1 MPTPSNRTPIRVA
14 RGTYSNLNSS
24 IADIQEGEI
33 CYATDQNRCYV
44 KEGSSLVSVTP
55 DTSTLAALASPTFT
69 GTPAAPTAAQGT
81 NTTQLATTAFVNAE
95 IASDLTAAIGST
107 VQAFDADTAK
117 TDVAQAF
124 TKAQRGTPVALTDAS
139 SVAVDLSLGN
149 NFTLLCTSSVGSTR
163 ALANPTNAVAGQT
176 GLITVT
182 QASGGGNALT
192 FSSNYKFAGG
202 SSAAPSLTTGTGSAV
217 DVLPYTVKSATEI
230 VIGKPLSDVK

>member
-1 MPTPSNRTPIRVA
+1 MPTPSSRTPVRIA

-33 CYATDQNRCYV
+33 CYATDQDKLYV
-44 KEGSSLVSVTP
+44 KEGSNLVEVTGAP
-55 DTSTLAALASPTFT
+55 LASPTFT
-69 GTPAAPTAAQGT
+69 GTPAAPTAAVGT
-81 NTTQLATTAFVNAE
+81 NTTQIATTAY
-95 IASDLTAAIGST
+95 
-107 VQAFDADTAK
+107 VQAEPFAK
-117 TDVAQAF
+117 TNVAQSF
-124 TKAQRGTPVALTDAS
+124 TKGQRGTPVALTDAA

-149 NFTLLCTSSVGSTR
+149 NFTLLCTSGVGATR

-202 SSAAPSLTTGTGSAV
+202 SGQAPSLTTGTGSAV
-217 DVLPYTVKSATEI
+217 DVLPYSVKSATEI
-230 VIGKPLSDVK
+230 IIGKPLSDVK

>member
-1 MPTPSNRTPIRVA
+1 MPTPSSRTPVRIA

-44 KEGSSLVSVTP
+44 KEGNALVSVTP
-55 DTSTLAALASPTFT
+55 DSNLLATLASPTFT
-69 GTPAAPTAAQGT
+69 GTPAAPTASAGT
-81 NTTQLATTAFVNAE
+81 NTTQIATTAY
-95 IASDLTAAIGST
+95 
-107 VQAFDADTAK
+107 VQGESFAK
-117 TDVAQAF
+117 TNVAQSF
-124 TKAQRGTPVALTDAS
+124 SKGQRGTPVALTDAA
-139 SVAVDLSLGN
+139 SVVVDLSLGN
-149 NFTLLCTSSVGSTR
+149 NFTLLCTSSVGATR
-163 ALANPTNAVAGQT
+163 ALANPTNAVAGQS

-202 SSAAPSLTTGTGSAV
+202 SPGAPQLTTNGNAV
-217 DVLPYTVKSATEI
+217 DVLPYTVKSTTEI

>member
-1 MPTPSNRTPIRVA
+1 MPTPSSRTPVRIA

-24 IADIQEGEI
+24 IADLQEGEI

-44 KEGSSLVSVTP
+44 VESGALVTVTP
-55 DTSTLAALASPTFT
+55 DTSLLAALASPTFT
-69 GTPAAPTAAQGT
+69 GTPAAPTAAVGT
-81 NTTQLATTAFVNAE
+81 NTTQIATTAY
-95 IASDLTAAIGST
+95 
-107 VQAFDADTAK
+107 VQGEPFAK
-117 TDVAQAF
+117 TNAAQSF
-124 TKAQRGTPVALTDAS
+124 TKGQRGTPVALTDAS

-163 ALANPTNAVAGQT
+163 GLANPTNAVAGQT

-192 FSSNYKFAGG
+192 FAANYKFAGG
-202 SSAAPSLTTGTGSAV
+202 SGSAPSLTTSANAV
-217 DVLPYTVKSATEI
+217 DVLPYSVKSATEI

>member
-1 MPTPSNRTPIRVA
+1 MPTPASRTPVRIA

-24 IADIQEGEI
+24 LSDLQEGEI
-33 CYATDQNRCYV
+33 VYATDQNRCYV
-44 KEGSSLVSVTP
+44 VEGGALTSTQV

-69 GTPAAPTAAQGT
+69 GTPAAPTANVGT
-81 NTTQLATTAFVNAE
+81 NTTQIATTAY
-95 IASDLTAAIGST
+95 
-107 VQAFDADTAK
+107 VQAEPFAK
-117 TDVAQAF
+117 TNVAQSF
-124 TKAQRGTPVALTDAS
+124 TKGQRGTPVALTDAA

-149 NFTLLCTSSVGSTR
+149 NFTLLCTSSVGATR

-202 SSAAPSLTTGTGSAV
+202 SGQAPSLTTGTGSAV
-217 DVLPYTVKSATEI
+217 DVLPYSVKSATEI
-230 VIGKPLSDVK
+230 IIGKPLSDVK

>member
-44 KEGSSLVSVTP
+44 KENNALVSVTP

-69 GTPAAPTAAQGT
+69 GTPAAPTASAGT
-81 NTTQLATTAFVNAE
+81 NTTQIATTAY
-95 IASDLTAAIGST
+95 
-107 VQAFDADTAK
+107 VQGESFAK
-117 TDVAQAF
+117 TNVAQSF
-124 TKAQRGTPVALTDAS
+124 TKGQRGTPVALTDAS
-139 SVAVDLSLGN
+139 SVAVDPSLGN

-202 SSAAPSLTTGTGSAV
+202 SGQAPSLTTGTGSAV

-230 VIGKPLSDVK
+230 IIGKPLSDVK

>member
-33 CYATDQNRCYV
+33 CYAMDQNRCYV
-44 KEGSSLVSVTP
+44 KEGNALVSVTP

-69 GTPAAPTAAQGT
+69 GTPAAPTAAVGT
-81 NTTQLATTAFVNAE
+81 NTTQLATTAY
-95 IASDLTAAIGST
+95 
-107 VQAFDADTAK
+107 VQAEVGQSIQAHDDDTAK
-117 TDVAQAF
+117 TDVVQAF

-149 NFTLLCTSSVGSTR
+149 NFTLLCTSSVGATR
-163 ALANPTNAVAGQT
+163 QLANPTSAVAGQT

-182 QASGGGNALT
+182 QSSGGGNALT
-192 FSSNYKFAGG
+192 FASYYKFAGG
-202 SSAAPSLTTGTGSAV
+202 SAAAPSLTTGTGSAV
-217 DVLPYTVKSATEI
+217 DVLPYSVKSATEI
-230 VIGKPLSDVK
+230 IIGKPLSDVK

>member
-24 IADIQEGEI
+24 ISDIQEGEI

-81 NTTQLATTAFVNAE
+81 NTTQLATTAY
-95 IASDLTAAIGST
+95 
-107 VQAFDADTAK
+107 VQGESFAK
-117 TDVAQAF
+117 TNVAQSF
-124 TKAQRGTPVALTDAS
+124 TKGQRGTPVALNDAS

-149 NFTLLCTSSVGSTR
+149 NFTLLCTSSVGATR

-182 QASGGGNALT
+182 QASGGSNALT

-202 SSAAPSLTTGTGSAV
+202 SGSAPSLTTTGNAV
-217 DVLPYTVKSATEI
+217 DVLPYSVKSATEI

>member
-1 MPTPSNRTPIRVA
+1 MPTPASRTPVRIA

-24 IADIQEGEI
+24 LSDLQEGEI
-33 CYATDQNRCYV
+33 VYATDQNRCYV
-44 KEGSSLVSVTP
+44 VESGALTSTQV
-55 DTSTLAALASPTFT
+55 DTSTFATLASPTFT
-69 GTPAAPTAAQGT
+69 GTPTGPTATQG
-81 NTTQLATTAFVNAE
+81 NNSAQLATTQFVNSE
-95 IASDLTAAIGST
+95 IAADLTNAIGVS
-107 VQAFDADTAK
+107 VQAYDADTAK
-117 TDVAQAF
+117 TDVVQAF

-149 NFTLLCTSSVGSTR
+149 NFTLLCTSSVGATR

-176 GLITVT
+176 GLIIVT

-202 SSAAPSLTTGTGSAV
+202 STAAPSLTTTANAV
-217 DVLPYTVKSATEI
+217 DVLPYSVKSATEI

>member
-33 CYATDQNRCYV
+33 CYATDQDKLYV
-44 KEGSSLVSVTP
+44 KESNSLVEVTGAP
-55 DTSTLAALASPTFT
+55 LASPTFT
-69 GTPAAPTAAQGT
+69 GTPAAPTASAGT
-81 NTTQLATTAFVNAE
+81 NTTQIATTAY
-95 IASDLTAAIGST
+95 
-107 VQAFDADTAK
+107 VQAEPFAK
-117 TDVAQAF
+117 TNVAQSF
-124 TKAQRGTPVALTDAS
+124 TKGQRGTPVALTDAA

-149 NFTLLCTSSVGSTR
+149 NFTLLCTSGVGATR
-163 ALANPTNAVAGQT
+163 ALANPTNAVAGQS

-202 SSAAPSLTTGTGSAV
+202 SGSAPSLTTGTGNAV
-217 DVLPYTVKSATEI
+217 DVLPYSVKSATEI
-230 VIGKPLSDVK
+230 IIGKPLSDVK

>member
-69 GTPAAPTAAQGT
+69 GTPAAPTAAAGT
-81 NTTQLATTAFVNAE
+81 NTTQIATTAY
-95 IASDLTAAIGST
+95 
-107 VQAFDADTAK
+107 VQGESFAK
-117 TDVAQAF
+117 TNVAQSF
-124 TKAQRGTPVALTDAS
+124 TKGQRGTPVSLTDAA

-149 NFTLLCTSSVGSTR
+149 NFTLLCTSSVGATR
-163 ALANPTNAVAGQT
+163 QLANPTSAVAGQT

-182 QASGGGNALT
+182 QSSGGGNALT
-192 FSSNYKFAGG
+192 FASYYKFAGG
-202 SSAAPSLTTGTGSAV
+202 SAAAPSLTTGTGSAV
-217 DVLPYTVKSATEI
+217 DVLPYSVKSATEI
-230 VIGKPLSDVK
+230 IIGKPLSDVK

>member
-44 KEGSSLVSVTP
+44 KEGNALVSVTP

-69 GTPAAPTAAQGT
+69 GTPAAPTASVGT
-81 NTTQLATTAFVNAE
+81 NTTQIATTAY
-95 IASDLTAAIGST
+95 
-107 VQAFDADTAK
+107 VQGESFAK
-117 TDVAQAF
+117 TNVAQSF
-124 TKAQRGTPVALTDAS
+124 TKGQRGTPVSLTDAA

-149 NFTLLCTSSVGSTR
+149 NFTLLCTSSVGATR
-163 ALANPTNAVAGQT
+163 QLANPTSAVAGQT

-182 QASGGGNALT
+182 QSSGGGNALT
-192 FSSNYKFAGG
+192 FASYYKFAGG
-202 SSAAPSLTTGTGSAV
+202 SAAAPSLTTGTGSAV
-217 DVLPYTVKSATEI
+217 DVLPYSVKSATEI
-230 VIGKPLSDVK
+230 IIGKPLSDVK

>member
-1 MPTPSNRTPIRVA
+1 MPTPASRTPVRIA

-24 IADIQEGEI
+24 LSDLQEGEI
-33 CYATDQNRCYV
+33 VYATDQNRCYV
-44 KEGSSLVSVTP
+44 VESGALTSTQV

-69 GTPAAPTAAQGT
+69 GTPAAPTAAAGT
-81 NTTQLATTAFVNAE
+81 NTTQIATTAY
-95 IASDLTAAIGST
+95 
-107 VQAFDADTAK
+107 VQAESFAK
-117 TDVAQAF
+117 TNVAQSF
-124 TKAQRGTPVALTDAS
+124 TKGQRGTPVALTDAA

-149 NFTLLCTSSVGSTR
+149 NFTLLCTSNVGSTR

-202 SSAAPSLTTGTGSAV
+202 SGSAPSLTTGTGSAV
-217 DVLPYTVKSATEI
+217 DVLPYSVKSATEI
-230 VIGKPLSDVK
+230 IIGKPLSDVK

>member
-24 IADIQEGEI
+24 IADIQEGEV
-33 CYATDQNRCYV
+33 CYATDQDKLYV
-44 KEGSSLVSVTP
+44 KESNTLVEVTGAP
-55 DTSTLAALASPTFT
+55 LASPTFT
-69 GTPAAPTAAQGT
+69 GTPAAPTAAAGT
-81 NTTQLATTAFVNAE
+81 NTTQIATTAY
-95 IASDLTAAIGST
+95 
-107 VQAFDADTAK
+107 VQGESFAK
-117 TDVAQAF
+117 TNAAQSF
-124 TKAQRGTPVALTDAS
+124 TKGQRGTPVALTDAA

-149 NFTLLCTSSVGSTR
+149 NFTLLCTSGVGATR

-202 SSAAPSLTTGTGSAV
+202 STAAPSLTTGTGSAV
-217 DVLPYTVKSATEI
+217 DVLPYSVKSATEI
-230 VIGKPLSDVK
+230 IIGKPLSDVK

>member
-1 MPTPSNRTPIRVA
+1 MPTPASRTPVRIA

-24 IADIQEGEI
+24 LSDLQEGEI
-33 CYATDQNRCYV
+33 VYATDQNRCYV
-44 KEGSSLVSVTP
+44 VESGALTSTQV
-55 DTSTLAALASPTFT
+55 DTSTFATLASPTFT
-69 GTPAAPTAAQGT
+69 GTPTGPTATQG
-81 NTTQLATTAFVNAE
+81 NNSAQLATTQFVNAE
-95 IASDLTAAIGST
+95 IAADLTAAIGVS
-107 VQAFDADTAK
+107 VQAYDADTAK

-149 NFTLLCTSSVGSTR
+149 NFTLLCTSGVGATR
-163 ALANPTNAVAGQT
+163 ALANPSNAVAGQT

-202 SSAAPSLTTGTGSAV
+202 SGSAPSLTTGTGSAV
-217 DVLPYTVKSATEI
+217 DVLPYSVKSATEI
-230 VIGKPLSDVK
+230 IIGKPLSDVK

>member
-24 IADIQEGEI
+24 ISDIQEGEI

-44 KEGSSLVSVTP
+44 KGGFFSCSVTP

-81 NTTQLATTAFVNAE
+81 NTTQLATTAY
-95 IASDLTAAIGST
+95 
-107 VQAFDADTAK
+107 VQGESFAK
-117 TDVAQAF
+117 TNVAQSF
-124 TKAQRGTPVALTDAS
+124 TKGQRGTPVALTDAS

-149 NFTLLCTSSVGSTR
+149 NFTLLCTSSVGATR

-182 QASGGGNALT
+182 QASGGSNALT

-202 SSAAPSLTTGTGSAV
+202 SGSAPSLTTTGNAV
-217 DVLPYTVKSATEI
+217 DVLPYSVKSATEI

>member
-1 MPTPSNRTPIRVA
+1 MPTPSSRTPVRIA

-44 KEGSSLVSVTP
+44 KEGNALVSVTP
-55 DTSTLAALASPTFT
+55 DSSLLATLASPTFT
-69 GTPAAPTAAQGT
+69 GTPAAPTASAGT
-81 NTTQLATTAFVNAE
+81 NTTQIATTAY
-95 IASDLTAAIGST
+95 
-107 VQAFDADTAK
+107 VQGESFAK
-117 TDVAQAF
+117 TNAAQSF
-124 TKAQRGTPVALTDAS
+124 SKGQRGTPVALTDAS

-149 NFTLLCTSSVGSTR
+149 NFTLLCTSSVGATR
-163 ALANPTNAVAGQT
+163 ALANPTNAVAGQS

-202 SSAAPSLTTGTGSAV
+202 SAGAPQLTTNGNAV
-217 DVLPYTVKSATEI
+217 DVLPYTVKSTTEI

>member
-44 KEGSSLVSVTP
+44 KEGNALVSVTP

-69 GTPAAPTAAQGT
+69 GTPAAPTAAAGT
-81 NTTQLATTAFVNAE
+81 NTTQIATTAY
-95 IASDLTAAIGST
+95 
-107 VQAFDADTAK
+107 VQAEPFAK
-117 TDVAQAF
+117 TNVAQSF
-124 TKAQRGTPVALTDAS
+124 TKGQRGTPVALIDAS

-202 SSAAPSLTTGTGSAV
+202 SGQAPSLTTGTGSAV

-230 VIGKPLSDVK
+230 IIGKPLSDVK

>member
-44 KEGSSLVSVTP
+44 KEGNSLVSVTP

-69 GTPAAPTAAQGT
+69 GTPAAPTASAGT
-81 NTTQLATTAFVNAE
+81 NTTQIATTAY
-95 IASDLTAAIGST
+95 
-107 VQAFDADTAK
+107 VQAEPFAK
-117 TDVAQAF
+117 TNVAQSF
-124 TKAQRGTPVALTDAS
+124 TKGQRGTPVALTDAA

-149 NFTLLCTSSVGSTR
+149 NFTLLCTSSVGATR

-192 FSSNYKFAGG
+192 FSGNYKFAGG
-202 SSAAPSLTTGTGSAV
+202 STAAPSLTTTANAV
-217 DVLPYTVKSATEI
+217 DVLPYSVKSATEI

>member
-44 KEGSSLVSVTP
+44 KEGNALVSVTP

-69 GTPAAPTAAQGT
+69 GTPAAPTASVGT
-81 NTTQLATTAFVNAE
+81 NTTQLATTAY
-95 IASDLTAAIGST
+95 
-107 VQAFDADTAK
+107 VQAEVGQSIQAHDADTAK
-117 TDVAQAF
+117 TDVVQAF

-163 ALANPTNAVAGQT
+163 ALANPTNVVAGQT

-202 SSAAPSLTTGTGSAV
+202 SGQAPSLTTGTGSAV
-217 DVLPYTVKSATEI
+217 DVLPYSVKSATEI
-230 VIGKPLSDVK
+230 IIGKPLSDVK

>member
-44 KEGSSLVSVTP
+44 KEGNSLVSVTP

-69 GTPAAPTAAQGT
+69 GTPAAPTASAGT
-81 NTTQLATTAFVNAE
+81 NTTQIATTAY
-95 IASDLTAAIGST
+95 
-107 VQAFDADTAK
+107 VQGESFAK
-117 TDVAQAF
+117 TNVAQSF
-124 TKAQRGTPVALTDAS
+124 TKGQRGTPVALTDAA

-149 NFTLLCTSSVGSTR
+149 NFTLLCTSSVGATR

-192 FSSNYKFAGG
+192 FSGNYKFAGG
-202 SSAAPSLTTGTGSAV
+202 STAAPSLTTTANAV
-217 DVLPYTVKSATEI
+217 DVLPYSVKSATEI

>member
-33 CYATDQNRCYV
+33 CYATDQDKLYV
-44 KEGSSLVSVTP
+44 KESNSLVEVTGAP
-55 DTSTLAALASPTFT
+55 LSSPTFT
-69 GTPAAPTAAQGT
+69 GTPAAPTAAAGT
-81 NTTQLATTAFVNAE
+81 NTTQIATTAY
-95 IASDLTAAIGST
+95 
-107 VQAFDADTAK
+107 VQGEPFAK
-117 TDVAQAF
+117 TNVAQSF
-124 TKAQRGTPVALTDAS
+124 TKGQRGTPVALTDAS

-192 FSSNYKFAGG
+192 FSNYYKFAGG
-202 SSAAPSLTTGTGSAV
+202 STAAPSLTTGTGSAV

>member
-1 MPTPSNRTPIRVA
+1 MPTPSSRTPVRIA

-24 IADIQEGEI
+24 ISDLQEGEI

-44 KEGSSLVSVTP
+44 VESGALVTVTP
-55 DTSTLAALASPTFT
+55 DTSLLAALASPTFT
-69 GTPAAPTAAQGT
+69 GTPAAPTAAVGT
-81 NTTQLATTAFVNAE
+81 NTTQIATTAY
-95 IASDLTAAIGST
+95 
-107 VQAFDADTAK
+107 VQGEPFAK
-117 TDVAQAF
+117 TNAAQSF
-124 TKAQRGTPVALTDAS
+124 TKGQRGTPVALTDAS

-149 NFTLLCTSSVGSTR
+149 NFTLLCTSSVGNTR

-192 FSSNYKFAGG
+192 FAANYKFAGG
-202 SSAAPSLTTGTGSAV
+202 SSSAPSLTTTANAV
-217 DVLPYTVKSATEI
+217 DVLPYSVKSATEI